1 MVLKWYILYIFRGN
15 LGNIPHEEGIF
26 QLRPMNFDTTM
37 NFISK
42 FGYFKI
48 FFAFLVKYPHTNDDD
63 IANQDILSSRG
74 GYIFDEN
81 TTYWT
86 CFVP

>member
-1 MVLKWYILYIFRGN
+1 MGEIWVIYHGR
-15 LGNIPHEEGIF
+15 EGF
-26 QLRPMNFDTTM
+26 SDGTMNFHATVK
-37 NFISK
+37 FISK

-63 IANQDILSSRG
+63 ISNQDILSSLG
-74 GYIFDEN
+74 GYVFDEN

-86 CFVP
+86 CFVR